1 MSRDI
6 RVRSETEARILTAA
20 ERMIVRSGVHEIG
33 VNAIAREAGVDKVL
47 VYRYFGGLPQLL
59 AALGGNRELWPRMTE
74 VARGEESLGAALLA
88 ALLESGR
95 ALIDHPL
102 PRAAAAAELT

>member
-20 ERMIVRSGVHEIG
+20 ERMIARSGVHEIG

-59 AALGGNRELWPRMTE
+59 ATLGSNRELWPKMAE
-74 VARGEESLGAALLA
+74 AARGEESLGDALLA
-88 ALLESGR
+88 ALLEVGR
-95 ALIDHPL
+95 ALNDQPL
-102 PRAAAAAELT
+102 PGAAAAA